1 MVGFPLGDEDAVG
14 GGYLLLGGVGLEHGA
29 IGTYLVFELAED
41 GTGDVA
47 TLHGFLVHI
56 VIEGGRGGA
65 EHTAD
70 VDVHN
75 GRVGV
80 VGGEVHTET
89 AAKVVG
95 GTHNG
100 AQVGVALLAGIGYLG
115 QLFGKHPEGEDVTQ
129 VALIEVGTLDEDGLG
144 DGGGNDTDGGLG
156 FFLHLLVGTP
166 GALALTVLLL
176 QAT

>member
-1 MVGFPLGDEDAVG
+1 MHLFAKGSFGGVGVSHHTLEHRVNGVE
-14 GGYLLLGGVGLEHGA
+14 LLGGVGLEHST

-100 AQVGVALLAGIGYLG
+100 AQVGVALLAGIGHLG

-129 VALIEVGTLDEDGLG
+129 VALIEVGTPMVSGKQDSEMDYGT
-144 DGGGNDTDGGLG
+144 DMCGGGAG
-156 FFLHLLVGTP
+156 FSD
-166 GALALTVLLL
+166 
-176 QAT
+176 

>member
-14 GGYLLLGGVGLEHGA
+14 GVGL
-29 IGTYLVFELAED
+29 
-41 GTGDVA
+41 
-47 TLHGFLVHI
+47 
-56 VIEGGRGGA
+56 

-100 AQVGVALLAGIGYLG
+100 AESV
-115 QLFGKHPEGEDVTQ
+115 K
-129 VALIEVGTLDEDGLG
+129 
-144 DGGGNDTDGGLG
+144 
-156 FFLHLLVGTP
+156 
-166 GALALTVLLL
+166 
-176 QAT
+176 